1 MKFRNLSNIQE
12 VTRQSVAKYEFHAL
26 SFERETDEVDENG
39 QRIVETL
46 TPWIE
51 VRPVGEINKPYIN
64 AVLASQSKN
73 RRRITKGKIDA
84 AMLAENRAQDCQ
96 LYPEH
101 VFTGN
106 WGHWID
112 DTTGQ
117 PVPYSKEA
125 ATDLLRQLPIEE
137 VDELRAF
144 CNDTASF
151 RR

>member
-1 MKFRNLSNIQE
+1 MKFRNLSDVQE
-12 VTRQSVAKYEFHAL
+12 VTRQSTATYEFHSLA
-26 SFERETDEVDENG
+26 FEHPTGQLDESG
-39 QRIVETL
+39 QPIMETL

-73 RRRITKGKIDA
+73 RRRITKGRIDA
-84 AMLAENRAQDCQ
+84 AMLAENRAQDCI

-112 DTTGQ
+112 DATGE
-117 PVPYSKEA
+117 PAPYSKEA
-125 ATDLLRQLPIEE
+125 ASSLLRQLPIEE